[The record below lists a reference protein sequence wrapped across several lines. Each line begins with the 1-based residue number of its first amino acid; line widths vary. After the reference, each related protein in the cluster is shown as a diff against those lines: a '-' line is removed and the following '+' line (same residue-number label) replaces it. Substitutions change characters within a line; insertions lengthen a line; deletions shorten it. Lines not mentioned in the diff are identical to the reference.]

1 MNKENKKSN
10 ILIWN
15 SECFYHVFPLFVF
28 PFYAPSL
35 WTWSKKYSFIIK
47 RWYFWNYFLFKLLCL
62 WEKHFE
68 FWAKKIFFP
77 FCCTSLTRKVWS
89 NVIFLYFLYKCFFY
103 ICVLQKSVEG
113 KLKIFFC
120 ISLLEQVWLLIEEFA
135 KISKFICSSY
145 KKKKKEI
152 YNKKTINVSAEK
164 KDCVKLIIWMKCNS

>member
-103 ICVLQKSVEG
+103 MCAPKVCRR
-113 KLKIFFC
+113 KIKNIFLYFVVRTSMTVDRRVC
-120 ISLLEQVWLLIEEFA
+120 KNF
-135 KISKFICSSY
+135 
-145 KKKKKEI
+145 
-152 YNKKTINVSAEK
+152 
-164 KDCVKLIIWMKCNS
+164 